1 MQGAGTGE
9 VGLFIDLENIRYS
22 FLNVYQIEP
31 NVSAFIEKAR
41 KHGRVSVA
49 MAYADF
55 NEHPQWVRRGLDVAG
70 ITARDVPIRRFVREG
85 QERQKSS
92 ADLHMLMDIM
102 ETALDRP
109 QVSTYVLMTGDSDY
123 IRVITWIKNR
133 FDKRVIISGVPGTI
147 STDLVAAAGEADPL
161 ESETTVP
168 TDSLIASVEAI
179 TLMMKRA
186 TPPTGFWTI
195 KLIDQWSR
203 DSRNGVPGNDP
214 DKSNAIS
221 YMLRNGLMRRFKTV
235 TDVREVTISELD
247 EMHPMVRQFIITAG
261 LELDPL
267 PQRCPACT
275 RRNPADA
282 VTCIECEAVLATN
295 SHPEGETATPNK

>member
-31 NVSAFIEKAR
+31 NVSSFIEKAR

-55 NEHPQWVRRGLDVAG
+55 NEHPQWVRRALDVAG
-70 ITARDVPIRRFVREG
+70 IAARDIPVRRFVRDG
-85 QERQKSS
+85 QDRLKSS

-133 FDKRVIISGVPGTI
+133 FEKRVIVSGVPGTI
-147 STDLVAAAGEADPL
+147 SQDLVAAAGEADHL
-161 ESETTVP
+161 EADQGVTADALLAP
-168 TDSLIASVEAI
+168 DRGDLADDEAVRPADGI
-179 TLMMKRA
+179 LD
-186 TPPTGFWTI
+186 
-195 KLIDQWSR
+195 DQAHR
-203 DSRNGVPGNDP
+203 
-214 DKSNAIS
+214 
-221 YMLRNGLMRRFKTV
+221 
-235 TDVREVTISELD
+235 
-247 EMHPMVRQFIITAG
+247 PMVARQPKQRAG
-261 LELDPL
+261 KRP
-267 PQRCPACT
+267 R
-275 RRNPADA
+275 
-282 VTCIECEAVLATN
+282 
-295 SHPEGETATPNK
+295 

>member
-31 NVSAFIEKAR
+31 NVASFIEKAKR
-41 KHGRVSVA
+41 HGRVSVA

-70 ITARDVPIRRFVREG
+70 ITARDVPVRRFVRDG
-85 QERQKSS
+85 QERVKSS

-109 QVSTYVLMTGDSDY
+109 QVSTYILMTGDSDY

-147 STDLVAAAGEADPL
+147 SADLVSAAGESDHL
-161 ESETTVP
+161 EAGQGVTTDALLAP
-168 TDSLIASVEAI
+168 VEAI
-179 TLMMKRA
+179 TLMLKRCL
-186 TPPTGFWTI
+186 PPTCFWTI

-221 YMLRNGLMRRFKTV
+221 YMLRNGLMRRYKTV
-235 TDVREVTISELD
+235 TDIREVTISELD
-247 EMHPMVRQFIITAG
+247 ETHPLVRQFLLNAG

-267 PQRCPACT
+267 PVRCLGCQV
-275 RRNPADA
+275 RNPADVA
-282 VTCIECEAVLATN
+282 ACVSCGIVIEIRHEPQATA
-295 SHPEGETATPNK
+295 S

>member
-31 NVSAFIEKAR
+31 NVTAFIEKAR

-55 NEHPQWVRRGLDVAG
+55 NEHPQWIRRGLDVAG
-70 ITARDVPIRRFVREG
+70 ITARDVPVRRFVRDG
-85 QERQKSS
+85 QERVKSS

-147 STDLVAAAGEADPL
+147 SGDLVAAAGEADHL
-161 ESETTVP
+161 EAEQGVV
-168 TDSLIASVEAI
+168 TDALLSSVEAI
-179 TLMMKRA
+179 AVMMKRSL
-186 TPPTGFWTI
+186 PPTGFWTI
-195 KLIDQWSR
+195 KLIDQWAR
-203 DSRNGVPGNDP
+203 DSRNSVPGNDP

-221 YMLRNGLMRRFKTV
+221 YMLRNGLMRRYKTV

-247 EMHPMVRQFIITAG
+247 ETHPLVRQFIVSSG
-261 LELDPL
+261 LVLEVMPL
-267 PQRCPACT
+267 RCAVCAT
-275 RRNPADA
+275 RNPEGVAY
-282 VTCIECEAVLATN
+282 CIECGAAFEARV
-295 SHPEGETATPNK
+295 SDEGPAG

>member
-31 NVSAFIEKAR
+31 NVAAFIEKAK

-70 ITARDVPIRRFVREG
+70 IAARDIPVRRFIRDG
-85 QERQKSS
+85 HERLKSS
-92 ADLHMLMDIM
+92 ADLHMLMDVM

-109 QVSTYVLMTGDSDY
+109 QVRTYVIMTGDSDY

-147 STDLVAAAGEADPL
+147 SADLVAAAGEADHL
-161 ESETTVP
+161 EPAVGASA
-168 TDSLIASVEAI
+168 DSLEPTVEAI
-179 TLMMKRA
+179 VLMMKRA
-186 TPPTGFWTI
+186 MPPTGFWTI

-203 DSRNGVPGNDP
+203 DGRNCVPGSDP

-221 YMLRNGLMRRFKTV
+221 HMLRDGMLRRYKTV
-235 TDVREVTISELD
+235 TDIREVTISELD
-247 EMHPMVRQFIITAG
+247 E
-261 LELDPL
+261 
-267 PQRCPACT
+267 
-275 RRNPADA
+275 
-282 VTCIECEAVLATN
+282 
-295 SHPEGETATPNK
+295 

>member
-1 MQGAGTGE
+1 MLGAGTGE

-22 FLNVYQIEP
+22 FLNVYQVEP

-70 ITARDVPIRRFVREG
+70 ILARDVPLRRFVRDG
-85 QERQKSS
+85 QERVKSS

-123 IRVITWIKNR
+123 IRVVTWIKNR
-133 FDKRVIISGVPGTI
+133 FEKRVIIAGVPGTV
-147 STDLVAAAGEADPL
+147 SSDLVAAAGEADHL
-161 ESETTVP
+161 EAGGAVAVDGLMS
-168 TDSLIASVEAI
+168 SIEAI
-179 TLMMKRA
+179 ALMVKRCV
-186 TPPTGFWTI
+186 PPTGFWTI
-195 KLIDQWSR
+195 RLIDQWSR

-221 YMLRNGLMRRFKTV
+221 YMLRNGLMRRYKTV

-247 EMHPMVRQFIITAG
+247 ETHPMVRQIILSAG
-261 LELDPL
+261 LDLDAL
-267 PQRCPACT
+267 PVRCGACNERAAVECACCTTCGASIEPA
-275 RRNPADA
+275 AWA
-282 VTCIECEAVLATN
+282 EHE
-295 SHPEGETATPNK
+295 S